1 LSGIYFPKGG
11 QGARLDFLRK
21 KKDFGKKSFGKK
33 NYLCVRFFSKKSF
46 YQRYSDLMAKQFYQ
60 YRNKQQT
67 QQEPGT
73 VQQQVQGP
81 QGDDT
86 LVDIVEVKG
95 KFEHFTEQY
104 GKFIYGGLIA
114 LAVIVVGYFAYS
126 KLIQAP
132 KELAASE
139 ALLGVQEQFAVD
151 SFQNVLDGTVKTIP
165 GADGASTTETVM
177 GALEIINQYG
187 GTDAGNLARFY
198 AGVAYL
204 KLGQFNEAIQQL
216 EDFDAG
222 SSSLQ
227 ASAYSALG
235 DAYSENGDFDNGL
248 QHYKKACDLPAND
261 FYTPMNLYK
270 AGLLSE
276 KQGNRAEAKAFY
288 ERIKREFPMAPISAQ
303 IDAYIARVSE

>member
-1 LSGIYFPKGG
+1 
-11 QGARLDFLRK
+11 
-21 KKDFGKKSFGKK
+21 
-33 NYLCVRFFSKKSF
+33 
-46 YQRYSDLMAKQFYQ
+46 MAKQFYQ